1 MSSVLLFPLKV
12 MCYVYCLLWY
22 IPEALSL
29 HVLTFFSFR
38 CIRLLPLTVYGF
50 FCHNLIL
57 LFNRKSVRKD
67 ELKYILSIQVGELQ
81 SVV

>member
-12 MCYVYCLLWY
+12 MCYDYCLLWC

-38 CIRLLPLTVYGF
+38 CIRLLPLTVYVFF

-67 ELKYILSIQVGELQ
+67 ELKY
-81 SVV
+81 